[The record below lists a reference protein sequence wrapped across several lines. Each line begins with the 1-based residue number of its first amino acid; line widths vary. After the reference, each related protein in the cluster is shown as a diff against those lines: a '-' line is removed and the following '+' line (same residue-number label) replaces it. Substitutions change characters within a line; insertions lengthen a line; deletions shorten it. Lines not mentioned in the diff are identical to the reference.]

1 MKKETKVWYEQSE
14 DDYKNYKLLAK
25 SKSYRGAVLFAQQ
38 SVEKILKAYIIE
50 YKNEVPKKTHRIE
63 VLLKD
68 AKLNSEKFNIKNVEE
83 LSKAYTWVRYPDLSQ
98 RFYKQKDIT
107 NTLLVVANSLY
118 LWIREKFK
126 NK

>member
-1 MKKETKVWYEQSE
+1 MKKETKIWYEQAE
-14 DDYKNYKLLAK
+14 DDYKNGKLLTK

-50 YKNEVPKKTHRIE
+50 YKNELPRKTHRIE
-63 VLLKD
+63 VLIKD
-68 AKLNSEKFNIKNVEE
+68 AKLNSEELNIRNVEE

-98 RFYKQKDIT
+98 KFYKQKDIT
-107 NTLLVVANSLY
+107 NMLLVIADELY
-118 LWIREKFK
+118 LWVKEKFE